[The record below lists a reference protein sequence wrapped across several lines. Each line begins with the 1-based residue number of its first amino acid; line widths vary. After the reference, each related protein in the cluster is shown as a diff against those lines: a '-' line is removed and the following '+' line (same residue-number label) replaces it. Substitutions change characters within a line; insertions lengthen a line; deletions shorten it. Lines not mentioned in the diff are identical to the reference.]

1 MNQEQFLQT
10 LSQITNSYNWS
21 YEGNRVVGVA
31 RNGAD
36 RGKTFNPVTAVART
50 QRLGTYANTKRGTT
64 QAASQLGLS
73 QGTATSVLCTSNRG
87 NAQVVR
93 GRILR
98 SLGIDS

>member
-1 MNQEQFLQT
+1 MNQEQFFQT
-10 LSQITNSYNWS
+10 LSQTTNAYKWS
-21 YEGNRVVGVA
+21 YEGNQVVGVA

-50 QRLGTYANTKRGTT
+50 QRLGTYANTKSGTIT
-64 QAASQLGLS
+64 AANQLGLS
-73 QGTATSVLCTSNRG
+73 QGTASSVLCTSNRG

-93 GRILR
+93 GRTLR

>member
-1 MNQEQFLQT
+1 MNQEQFFQT
-10 LSQITNSYNWS
+10 LSQTTNAYKWS
-21 YEGNRVVGVA
+21 YEGNQVVGVA

-50 QRLGTYANTKRGTT
+50 QRLGTYANTKRGTIT
-64 QAASQLGLS
+64 AANQLGLS
-73 QGTATSVLCTSNRG
+73 HGTASSVLCTSNRG

-93 GRILR
+93 GRTLR

>member
-1 MNQEQFLQT
+1 MNQEQFFQR
-10 LSQITNSYNWS
+10 LSQTINAYKWS
-21 YEGNRVVGVA
+21 YEGNQVVGVA

-50 QRLGTYANTKRGTT
+50 QRLGTYANTKRGTIT
-64 QAASQLGLS
+64 AANQLGLS
-73 QGTATSVLCTSNRG
+73 QGTASSVLCTSNRG

-93 GRILR
+93 GRTLR

>member
-1 MNQEQFLQT
+1 VNQEQFFQT
-10 LSQITNSYNWS
+10 LSQTTNAYKWS
-21 YEGNRVVGVA
+21 YEGNQVVGVA

-50 QRLGTYANTKRGTT
+50 QRLGTYANTKRGTIT
-64 QAASQLGLS
+64 AANQLGLS
-73 QGTATSVLCTSNRG
+73 QGTASSVLCTSNRG

-93 GRILR
+93 GRTLR

>member
-1 MNQEQFLQT
+1 MNQEQFFQT
-10 LSQITNSYNWS
+10 LAQTINSYKWA
-21 YEGNRVVGVA
+21 YEGNQVVGVA

-50 QRLGTYANTKRGTT
+50 QRLGTYANTKRGTIT
-64 QAASQLGLS
+64 AANQLGLS
-73 QGTATSVLCTSNRG
+73 QGTASSVLCTSNRG

-93 GRILR
+93 GRTLR

>member
-1 MNQEQFLQT
+1 MNQEQFFQT
-10 LSQITNSYNWS
+10 QSQTTNAYKWS
-21 YEGNRVVGVA
+21 YEGNQVVGVA

-50 QRLGTYANTKRGTT
+50 QRLGTYANTKRGTIT
-64 QAASQLGLS
+64 AANQLGLS
-73 QGTATSVLCTSNRG
+73 QGTASSVLCTSNRG

-93 GRILR
+93 GRTLR